1 MAARPSDRTLKAL
14 YAIERLGQ
22 DEAREIAALGLPLY
36 ESLVV
41 GYLRA
46 ACRLLEQDANFTV
59 AARDQ
64 AWTEWQNGINLAIE
78 GAMRFRE
85 NEPMVM
91 AIGVLGGLLPGV
103 YAHATLRGFKSLED
117 ALLTAQRG
125 ALALKRERSKYRLRM
140 RDRISRVSV
149 WVGPAGDILQDQP
162 LNDEQRRALSEHG
175 YQNVWGVSFN
185 YHQPEGV
192 AWLVRAVLPVV
203 VQPGDGVTLT
213 APRPDV
219 IVQPRSMP

>member
-1 MAARPSDRTLKAL
+1 MAGPPSDRILKAL
-14 YAIERLGQ
+14 AVVERLGQ
-22 DEAREIAALGLPLY
+22 HEAREIAVLGLPLY

-46 ACRLLEQDANFTV
+46 ACRLLERDADFTV

-64 AWTEWQNGINLAIE
+64 AWMAWQDGINPAIE

-91 AIGVLGGLLPGV
+91 AIGVLSGLLPGV
-103 YAHATLRGFKSLED
+103 YPHATLRGFKSLDD

-125 ALALKRERSKYRLRM
+125 AMALKRERAKHRLRM

-149 WVGPAGDILQDQP
+149 WVGPAGDIVQDPP
-162 LNDEQRRALSEHG
+162 LNDEQRRDLAGRG

-213 APRPDV
+213 APRPDA
-219 IVQPRSMP
+219 IEQPSSLG